1 MNNVF
6 RILDLSKLEE
16 MGFKK
21 EDYDYVY
28 REKVDGA
35 MRTLFT
41 VYAGSQYLRY
51 SKTSY
56 VCTTQLKCIYEWTK
70 KNYILWEE

>member
-1 MNNVF
+1 MF
-6 RILDLSKLEE
+6 KIMDLSKLEE

-21 EDYDYVY
+21 DGFDYVY
-28 REKVDGA
+28 RETVDGV
-35 MRTLFT
+35 MKTLFT
-41 VYAGSQYLRY
+41 VYAGSSYLRY

-56 VCTTQLKCIYEWTK
+56 SSLGQLRCIYEWTK